1 MIIYLFIAALGA
13 FFGMYR
19 GGIFK
24 NRDKVIGRIKP
35 EWFRKIVHF
44 LVNGDNVNAL
54 AFAILCGI
62 LAGPMAA
69 VFGYIIMFRFATPGW
84 GEYIG
89 AAGGWRPTITEPL
102 RPEVHYID
110 KIIEP
115 ILILKIDD
123 KKTLIS
129 KLFTKIN
136 KERLWGV
143 SSLSLR
149 CGEWGF
155 FLGVPFLSFYPML
168 VGLLAGP
175 VVYILSKTIPH
186 KGEYK
191 TLIWKMFEAILGAG
205 FFVATYYAGT

>member
-1 MIIYLFIAALGA
+1 MIIYLIIATIGA

-24 NRDKVIGRIKP
+24 NRDEVIGRIKP
-35 EWFRKIVHF
+35 KWLRKAVHF
-44 LVNGDNVNAL
+44 LVNGDNVNAT

-62 LAGPMAA
+62 LAGPLAA
-69 VFGYIIMFRFATPGW
+69 LFGYIIMFRFATPGW

-89 AAGGWRPTITEPL
+89 AAGGWRPTITVPL
-102 RPEVHYID
+102 KPEVHYID

-115 ILILKIDD
+115 IKTFKNDD

-129 KLFTKIN
+129 KLFAKIN

-143 SSLSLR
+143 SGLSLR

-155 FLGVPFLSFYPML
+155 FLGVLFLSFWPML
-168 VGLLAGP
+168 AGMLSGP
-175 VVYILSKTIPH
+175 VVYVLSKTLPH
-186 KGEYK
+186 KFV
-191 TLIWKMFEAILGAG
+191 WKAFEAFLGAA
-205 FFVATYYAGT
+205 FFVAIYYAGT